1 LVAQAKLERGSGV
14 GSLARGGEGVATRLV
29 LKMRNFTDLKEEGDD
44 MTSMCQSLRG
54 NGDNQEGNGEG
65 KKSGEGLFTCM
76 SAAFG

>member
-1 LVAQAKLERGSGV
+1 V

-54 NGDNQEGNGEG
+54 YDENQEGNRAGQE
-65 KKSGEGLFTCM
+65 SREVLIDLYV
-76 SAAFG
+76 